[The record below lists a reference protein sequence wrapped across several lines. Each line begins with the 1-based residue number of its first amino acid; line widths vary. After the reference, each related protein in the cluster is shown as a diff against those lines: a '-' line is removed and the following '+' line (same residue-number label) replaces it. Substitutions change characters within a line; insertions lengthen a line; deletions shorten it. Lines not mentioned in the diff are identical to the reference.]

1 MTHLSISAV
10 IMLFCGVIFQ
20 PSPMN
25 QSSRIDVHTS
35 CIPYASGQRED
46 VDVVPWNPYVLS
58 YGSFMGLADSAA
70 TLDANSSVDIRW
82 RIMPDDYGDSITV
95 YIQAVFITQ
104 KSWMKVRHPALLAH
118 EQGHFDITEYFARK
132 LRAEI
137 WAIDPM
143 NYDSFVQSVREV
155 YERTRVAEAAEHA
168 RYDSTTNH
176 GRTPRAQQEW
186 LERIQEKLSHTSRYS
201 QPNMRI
207 LIRD

>member
-1 MTHLSISAV
+1 
-10 IMLFCGVIFQ
+10 
-20 PSPMN
+20 
-25 QSSRIDVHTS
+25 
-35 CIPYASGQRED
+35 
-46 VDVVPWNPYVLS
+46 
-58 YGSFMGLADSAA
+58 MGLADSAA